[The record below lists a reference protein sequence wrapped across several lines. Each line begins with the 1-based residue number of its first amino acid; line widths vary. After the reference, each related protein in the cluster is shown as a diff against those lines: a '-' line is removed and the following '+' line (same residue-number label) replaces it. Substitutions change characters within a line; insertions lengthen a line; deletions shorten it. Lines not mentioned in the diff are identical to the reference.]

1 MSVIF
6 GTSDELKKWRPILEQ
21 EYKSAY
27 EQAKKD
33 FDLQIKRADYA
44 AMAMQALLST
54 MTIERD
60 QHTKY
65 ISTTAVEYADALLLE
80 LSKERE

>member
-6 GTSDELKKWRPILEQ
+6 GTTNELKKWRPILEQ

-27 EQAKKD
+27 EQAKKE
-33 FDLQIKRADYA
+33 FDLKTKRADYA
-44 AMAMQALLST
+44 AMCLQGILSNHGG
-54 MTIERD
+54 MGI
-60 QHTKY
+60 HPCAPKK
-65 ISTTAVEYADALLLE
+65 AVEFADLLLEE

>member
-1 MSVIF
+1 MKNGNEPAFSIPHTNYKDKENRSYHYRCRE
-6 GTSDELKKWRPILEQ
+6 GLTKR
-21 EYKSAY
+21 EYFAG
-27 EQAKKD
+27 
-33 FDLQIKRADYA
+33 L
-44 AMAMQALLST
+44 AMQALLST